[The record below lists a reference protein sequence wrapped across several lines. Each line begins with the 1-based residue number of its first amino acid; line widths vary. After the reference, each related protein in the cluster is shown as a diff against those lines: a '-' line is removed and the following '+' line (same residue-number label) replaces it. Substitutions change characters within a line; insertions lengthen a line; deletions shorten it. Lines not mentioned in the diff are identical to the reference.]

1 MKLLS
6 RRLAALERPEQVAR
20 LREMVS
26 HLTLAERF
34 ALLHELGV
42 YRHAEAVSGEGSTPA
57 ETAAL
62 RAALPALLAAQGV
75 RTLLDVPC
83 GGFDWMREVDLAG
96 VDYVGVDI
104 VPALVAEN
112 RARFGGPTLRF
123 LVLDATRDAL
133 PAADLVLCR
142 DLLVHLSLA
151 DLAAALR
158 NFVGSGARLL
168 LTNHYGERDG
178 NPDILSGDF
187 RPVNLCR
194 PPFSLPP
201 PLWTLSEDSRMGD
214 GLFPDRCMALWHLAD
229 VDAALRRATIG

>member
-6 RRLAALERPEQVAR
+6 TRLARLERPELVAR
-20 LREMVS
+20 LREIVP

-42 YRHAEAVSGEGSTPA
+42 YRHAEAVSGEGSTPT

-62 RAALPALLAAQGV
+62 RAALPALLAAHDV

-83 GGFDWMREVDLAG
+83 GAFDWMREVDLAG
-96 VDYVGVDI
+96 IDYVGVDI
-104 VPALVAEN
+104 VPALVEEN
-112 RARFGGPTLRF
+112 RARFGGATRRF

-142 DLLVHLSLA
+142 DLLVHLGLA
-151 DLAAALR
+151 DIAAALR

-168 LTNHYGERDG
+168 LTNHYSDRDG
-178 NPDILSGDF
+178 NADILSGDF

-201 PLWTLSEDSRMGD
+201 PLWTLAEQSRMGD

-229 VDAALRRATIG
+229 VDVALRRATIG

>member
-6 RRLAALERPEQVAR
+6 RRLAPLERPELVAR
-20 LREMVS
+20 LREIVPN
-26 HLTLAERF
+26 LTLAERF
-34 ALLHELGV
+34 ALLHELEV
-42 YRHAEAVSGEGSTPA
+42 YRHAEAVSGEGSTPT

-62 RAALPALLAAQGV
+62 RAALPALLAAHGV

-83 GGFDWMREVDLAG
+83 GGFDWMREVDLADI
-96 VDYVGVDI
+96 DYVGVDI

-112 RARFGGPTLRF
+112 RVRFGGATRRF

-168 LTNHYGERDG
+168 LTNHYAERDG

-229 VDAALRRATIG
+229 VDAALRAATIG